1 MRAVFM
7 RMMNRAVNVMN
18 AVLRMTNRTSKVMIA
33 AWRVMNGSW
42 RAILMAERQRLFEY
56 SRGSEGMDWTGLNLN
71 LWQRE
76 CNA

>member
-42 RAILMAERQRLFEY
+42 GGNSDGGAATSFRVFEREWRDGLDGVESELMAE
-56 SRGSEGMDWTGLNLN
+56 GV
-71 LWQRE
+71 
-76 CNA
+76 